1 MLALLLQP
9 VVMALAASAINAY
22 PFFERFTLV
31 FAPGFILITAYGLEK
46 ILLFYGDKIR
56 VVLPALLLLLLLGL
70 VNSARQVITPSLL
83 MNTEFN
89 REVMLFMDKNYR
101 EGDVVYVFWNMR

>member
-1 MLALLLQP
+1 MLRKQQLMLALLLLP

-31 FAPGFILITAYGLEK
+31 FAPGFILIAAYGLK
-46 ILLFYGDKIR
+46 KMLLFYGDKIC
-56 VVLPALLLLLLLGL
+56 VVLPALLLLLRPSL
-70 VNSARQVITPSLL
+70 VKSVRQVITPSLL

-89 REVMLFMDKNYR
+89 RDVMLFVDKNY
-101 EGDVVYVFWNMR
+101 